1 MARRAA
7 RQTPPDSTPAQPQA
21 AQPAADKKPQEKK
34 GLLHRIF
41 GVFK

>member
-7 RQTPPDSTPAQPQA
+7 RQTPPLTSDGIPTQTPKPE
-21 AQPAADKKPQEKK
+21 PKKAEKK
-34 GLLHRIF
+34 GILRRIF